1 MVVYSITDRTSFS
14 TAKNILELIHKVK
27 PLSSRC
33 TLLIGNKC
41 DLIHLR
47 QVDKREAWK
56 VAEDYGV
63 QFLECSA
70 AENYEDIFSS
80 FTKLLVEA
88 MITQNSKK
96 HSWDDQNCEEAKQQ
110 ETKLR
115 KRSLSTGQAFAT
127 MTTRDNNNNNNNNN
141 NNSSSSFLGLREKK
155 DSMIKIDERIP
166 SPTESRDTPA
176 PQRKQSLRRKI
187 SGIGSKL
194 VGSGQS
200 NR

>member
-1 MVVYSITDRTSFS
+1 M
-14 TAKNILELIHKVK
+14 AKNILELIHKVK

-56 VAEDYGV
+56 LAEDFGV

-88 MITQNSKK
+88 MIAQNSKK

-115 KRSLSTGQAFAT
+115 KRSLSTSQAFP
-127 MTTRDNNNNNNNNN
+127 RDNNNNNNNNN
-141 NNSSSSFLGLREKK
+141 TSSSFLGLREKK
-155 DSMIKIDERIP
+155 DSIIKIDERIP

-194 VGSGQS
+194 VGSGQN